1 MKWLLFPVRRIVHT
15 SPPLLSLYRRSV
27 SQYLRP
33 RTITKQQSMAQTTEL
48 KTKLFK
54 PLVWI
59 DCEMTGLDHVN
70 DRIIEICCIIT
81 DGHLTPVKTP
91 DGQGESHYESVIHY
105 GPEVMGKM
113 NQWCIEHHGDSGL
126 TAKVLASDKTL
137 AQVEDELLEYI
148 RRYIPDKNIG
158 VLAGNSVHM
167 DRLFMVREF
176 PKIIDHL
183 FYRIVDVSSIMEVAR
198 RHNPALQARN
208 PKKEAAHTAYS
219 DINESIAQLQWYMDN
234 YLKPPQETESD
245 ESLASQQQQQ
255 ESLSP
260 SSSTSSLK
268 RPRTEF

>member
-1 MKWLLFPVRRIVHT
+1 MKWLLFPVTRIAHIRPRFV
-15 SPPLLSLYRRSV
+15 SPCIRSV
-27 SQYLRP
+27 SQYLRR
-33 RTITKQQSMAQTTEL
+33 RTIQNSLTMAQTPEL

-81 DGHLTPVKTP
+81 DGHLTPVQGP
-91 DGQGESHYESVIHY
+91 DGQAESHYESVVHY

-113 NQWCIEHHGDSGL
+113 NQWCVEHHGNSGL

-137 AQVEDELLEYI
+137 AQVEEELLAYI
-148 RRYIPDKNIG
+148 QRYIPDKNIG

-176 PKIIDHL
+176 PKVIDHL

-219 DINESIAQLQWYMDN
+219 DIKESIAQLQWYMDN
-234 YLKPPQETESD
+234 YLKPPQETESH
-245 ESLASQQQQQ
+245 ESTASEQP
-255 ESLSP
+255 ESA

-268 RPRTEF
+268 RPRTDF

>member
-1 MKWLLFPVRRIVHT
+1 MKWLLFPARIVART
-15 SPPLLSLYRRSV
+15 RPNFFSLYRRSV

-33 RTITKQQSMAQTTEL
+33 RTIQNLQSMAQTPEL

-81 DGHLTPVKTP
+81 DGHLAPVKAA
-91 DGQGESHYESVIHY
+91 DGQGDSHYESVIHY
-105 GPEVMGKM
+105 GPEVMNKM
-113 NQWCIEHHGDSGL
+113 NEWCIEHHGNSGL
-126 TAKVLASDKTL
+126 TAKVLASEKTL

-148 RRYIPDKNIG
+148 QRYIPDKNVG

-176 PKIIDHL
+176 PKVIDHL

-219 DINESIAQLQWYMDN
+219 DIKESIAQLQWYMDN
-234 YLKPPQETESD
+234 YLKPPQETESV
-245 ESLASQQQQQ
+245 ESIGSEQP
-255 ESLSP
+255 ESP
-260 SSSTSSLK
+260 SSSTSYFK
-268 RPRTEF
+268 RQRTDF